1 MKDSGIELDRFCNST
16 DWTVRSVSPAC
27 PDQPFSV
34 NRKDYQAKEHS
45 FSSKV
50 VQPPSPDLKEHSKFD
65 SMMSNSWY
73 SSLDHIDL
81 SLENSCGSAW
91 LEKHMDHS
99 TRRPKHSIFSSSAL
113 KPMFI
118 PSLHL
123 LPPHKAW
130 DGEEEFCPLP
140 LRLRE
145 LEVLSEQLQ
154 TISIQVSKPVDVG
167 WDSSSSLEK
176 ESLSLKSSTTLVEA
190 KTEEGAGAQDISQ
203 ECHEKETSRLI
214 MGSDVTKSSLRKVAS
229 FMDRLGGL
237 SVLEVQTKTLAD
249 HSSTDTKESLMQHVQ
264 NNKKMDLMVG
274 DEASELRSM
283 LEVNYPMENGI
294 VRNWDDMKH
303 LWDYTFGPEKL
314 NIDSRNCKI
323 LLTEPPMNPTKNR
336 EKIIEVMFETYQF
349 SGVYIAIQ
357 AVLTL
362 YAQGLLT
369 GVVVDSGDG
378 VTHICPVYEGFSLPH
393 LTRRLDIAGRDI
405 TRYLIKLLLLRGY
418 AFNHSADF
426 ETVRM
431 MKEKLC
437 YVGYNIEQEQKLAL
451 ETTVLV
457 ESYTL
462 PDGRL
467 IKVGG
472 ERFEAPEALFQ
483 PHLINVEGVGVAEL
497 LFNTI
502 QAADIDTRAEFYK
515 HIVLSGGSTMYP
527 GLPSR
532 LERELKQLY
541 LERVLKGDVDKL
553 SKFKIRI
560 EDPPRRKHMVFLGGA
575 VLADIMKDKDNFW
588 LTREEYQEKGMR
600 VLEKLGVTV
609 R

>member
-1 MKDSGIELDRFCNST
+1 MDGQGR
-16 DWTVRSVSPAC
+16 
-27 PDQPFSV
+27 
-34 NRKDYQAKEHS
+34 
-45 FSSKV
+45 KV
-50 VQPPSPDLKEHSKFD
+50 VVCDNGTGFVKCGYAGSNFPEHIFPA
-65 SMMSNSWY
+65 
-73 SSLDHIDL
+73 LVGRPVIR
-81 SLENSCGSAW
+81 
-91 LEKHMDHS
+91 S
-99 TRRPKHSIFSSSAL
+99 TAK
-113 KPMFI
+113 
-118 PSLHL
+118 
-123 LPPHKAW
+123 
-130 DGEEEFCPLP
+130 
-140 LRLRE
+140 
-145 LEVLSEQLQ
+145 
-154 TISIQVSKPVDVG
+154 VG
-167 WDSSSSLEK
+167 NIEIK
-176 ESLSLKSSTTLVEA
+176 
-190 KTEEGAGAQDISQ
+190 
-203 ECHEKETSRLI
+203 
-214 MGSDVTKSSLRKVAS
+214 
-229 FMDRLGGL
+229 
-237 SVLEVQTKTLAD
+237 
-249 HSSTDTKESLMQHVQ
+249 
-264 NNKKMDLMVG
+264 DLMVG

-314 NIDSRNCKI
+314 NIDTRDCKI

-336 EKIIEVMFETYQF
+336 EKIVE
-349 SGVYIAIQ
+349 
-357 AVLTL
+357 
-362 YAQGLLT
+362 
-369 GVVVDSGDG
+369 
-378 VTHICPVYEGFSLPH
+378 
-393 LTRRLDIAGRDI
+393 
-405 TRYLIKLLLLRGY
+405 LLLLRGY

-431 MKEKLC
+431 IKEKLC

-462 PDGRL
+462 PDGRV

-502 QAADIDTRAEFYK
+502 QAADIDTRPEFYK

-541 LERVLKGDVDKL
+541 LERVLKGDVEKL

-588 LTREEYQEKGMR
+588 MTRQEYQEKGTR